1 MTASAGSG
9 LGVAVLLVVVGFVLT
24 TVHLV
29 VQDRGRHAPPGRYA
43 PERWAPPEGV
53 SVLVAA
59 HCAGERGRSA
69 SAQLVDLVQ
78 RGALDLGRD
87 DDGWWVEVRDVEGLD
102 LVEGSFVTALVG
114 VPASAGMRARVS
126 RSDGPLRHRIRA
138 VQALVN
144 QVVVRDG
151 QRAVVLLPV
160 LRWPLLAGLVALTL
174 VAVRRVAEHPQTAFA
189 VVSLVIMTVVVLLP
203 PRHRWHALTDAGMAV
218 REHVL
223 GVERSLTPGG
233 WVSLVDPPPPPT
245 PEQLRALLP
254 WAVLVHLERHTPGV
268 LPDDGLLKD
277 FIAEFAARPTSDVD
291 SDHVPGD
298 AWDRVATGG
307 STALHDGATY
317 AKD

>member
-1 MTASAGSG
+1 MTASEGSG
-9 LGVAVLLVVVGFVLT
+9 IGVAVLLVAVGFVLT

-43 PERWAPPEGV
+43 PERRVPPEGV

-59 HCAGERGRSA
+59 HCAGMRARST

-87 DDGWWVEVRDVEGLD
+87 DDGWWVEVRDVDGLD
-102 LVEGSFVTALVG
+102 HVEGSFVTALVG

-126 RSDGPLRHRIRA
+126 RSDGALRHRVRT

-144 QVVVRDG
+144 DVVVRDG
-151 QRAVVLLPV
+151 LRAVVPLPV
-160 LRWPLLAGLVALTL
+160 HRWPLLAGLVALTL
-174 VAVRRVAEHPQTAFA
+174 VAIRRVAEHPQTAFA
-189 VVSLVIMTVVVLLP
+189 VVSLAIMTVVVLLP
-203 PRHRWHALTDAGMAV
+203 PRHRWHALTDTGMAV
-218 REHVL
+218 REQVL
-223 GVERSLTPGG
+223 GIDRFLTPGG
-233 WVSLVDPPPPPT
+233 WVSLVDPPAPPS

-254 WAVLVHLERHTPGV
+254 WAVVVGLERHTAGV
-268 LPDDGLLKD
+268 LPDDGPLKD
-277 FIAEFAARPTSDVD
+277 FIAEFAARPTSDAD

-307 STALHDGATY
+307 SPALHDGATY